1 MKNTF
6 ISWLW
11 FLLIAVV
18 FILVGCS
25 SPNERR
31 IKKLNQISN
40 KVEQKGDRFSKD
52 DWEKAIEQYE
62 TLLDQ
67 LNKSSQELTSEQHK
81 EIGRIS
87 AKMLKLTVKYY
98 VGSTTNAAKNELS
111 GFLEELE
118 DTSAWEDE
126 LDELEGLM
134 EEFEGLFGN

>member
-1 MKNTF
+1 MKNTI

-31 IKKLNQISN
+31 IEKLDHLSN
-40 KVEQKGDRFSKD
+40 KVEEKGDSFSQD
-52 DWEKAIEQYE
+52 DWKKIIEQYE
-62 TLLDQ
+62 SLLEQ
-67 LNKSSQELTSEQHK
+67 LNNSSQELTNEQHK

-87 AKMLKLTVKYY
+87 AKMLKFTVKYY

-126 LDELEGLM
+126 LEGLM